1 MTFGLPGAPKL
12 SQLKWGVVPPAAG
25 GGAAGFEAGV
35 TGNGLAERLT
45 GTIAWLTSAASG
57 ECFAPSATSAALG
70 AAAIVTL
77 FTLDPEID
85 AGVPQAAR

>member
-12 SQLKWGVVPPAAG
+12 SQFKWGVAPSAAG
-25 GGAAGFEAGV
+25 GGAAGFEARC
-35 TGNGLAERLT
+35 TGNGLAGRRTRAT
-45 GTIAWLTSAASG
+45 GWLTSLAGG
-57 ECFAPSATSAALG
+57 ECLTPSATSAALG

-85 AGVPQAAR
+85 TGVPQAAR